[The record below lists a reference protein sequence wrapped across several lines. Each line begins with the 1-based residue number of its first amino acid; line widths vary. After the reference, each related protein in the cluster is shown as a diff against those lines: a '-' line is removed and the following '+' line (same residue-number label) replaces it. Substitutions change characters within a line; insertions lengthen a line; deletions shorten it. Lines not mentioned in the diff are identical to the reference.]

1 VFKGRDSMGVRGIN
15 LADDDAIISMAI
27 LRHVEATGDERVGY
41 LKMRRA
47 ITGEQANGA
56 EGAENGSVETE
67 EEAAVATAETLSM
80 ERYTEMSAQEQFILT
95 LSEKGFGKRT
105 SSYEYRITGRGGKG
119 ITAMAVNA
127 RNGKLVGSFPVENE
141 DQIMLVTD
149 AGQLIRVP
157 VDGIRTVGR
166 GSQGVTVFSTKGAE
180 RVVSV
185 EHIEG
190 DDVAGEIEGD
200 EPEAGDAGE
209 GGAE

>member
-1 VFKGRDSMGVRGIN
+1 
-15 LADDDAIISMAI
+15 MAI
-27 LRHVEATGDERVGY
+27 LRHVEATGEERAGY

-47 ITGEQANGA
+47 VMGEQANG
-56 EGAENGSVETE
+56 ENGAENGGDE
-67 EEAAVATAETLSM
+67 EIIAAEALSM

-95 LSEKGFGKRT
+95 LSEKGYGKRT

-119 ITAMAVNA
+119 ITAMAVNG
-127 RNGKLVGSFPVENE
+127 RNGELVASFPVENS

-149 AGQLIRVP
+149 GGQLIRVP

-166 GSQGVTVFSTKGAE
+166 NSQGVTVFATKGKE

-190 DDVAGEIEGD
+190 EDAEEGDDQIDAEAGEASE
-200 EPEAGDAGE
+200 E
-209 GGAE
+209 